1 MKKKPSTF
9 AELRRNAKDKRKIA
23 VPEFELIDGPEP
35 SWTCKWAGATVTL
48 SLSTLAE
55 IKQSISLDI
64 SRQASKTT
72 THRSIISTIGGN
84 DFEGLSV
91 YVERKL

>member
-1 MKKKPSTF
+1 MKKKPKTF

-23 VPEFELIDGPEP
+23 VPKFELMDGPNP
-35 SWTCKWAGATVTL
+35 SWVCKWAGATVTL
-48 SLSTLAE
+48 SLTTLGE
-55 IKQSISLDI
+55 IKQSVSLDLTAK
-64 SRQASKTT
+64 ASKTAK
-72 THRSIISTIGGN
+72 HRSIISTIGEN